1 MVPKVVHWV
10 AVGVTVSVLVLVTV
24 GVAVDV
30 FVEVA
35 DWVGVGVFVKVRVKV
50 ADPVG
55 VNVNVLVAESLGD
68 VGLSF
73 FFLQA
78 TDTNRTDNKTAK
90 NPEIKRRFMEYPF
103 FCTYIR

>member
-1 MVPKVVHWV
+1 VHWV
-10 AVGVTVSVLVLVTV
+10 AVGVTVAVLVLVAV

-35 DWVGVGVFVKVRVKV
+35 DWVGVGVFVEVRDKV

-55 VNVNVLVAESLGD
+55 VNVKVKVLVAESPGD
-68 VGLSF
+68 VGLSL

-78 TDTNRTDNKTAK
+78 TATNRTEIITTEK
-90 NPEIKRRFMEYPF
+90 PEINRRFMGFPF
-103 FCTYIR
+103 SRSYIR